1 MNSQPYRKM
10 KSRDMLSH
18 DTDTQYVSATSAA
31 GSKSPHRKVRSGD
44 GPGFGR
50 TVSPC
55 SGWYL
60 PIKAAFD
67 LVLGGILLLVTTP
80 VMLVAAVLIKL
91 SSRGPIFYCQVRL
104 GKDGRPFTLYKLRT
118 MVDKAE
124 ALTGPVWSTK
134 DDARVTPLGKV
145 LRKTHIDEFP
155 QLWNVMCGQMSLI
168 GPRPERPEFVAKLDW
183 EIPCYRERL
192 NVRPGITG
200 LAQVRLPPDTDIES
214 VRRKIVYD
222 VYYVKNVSP
231 WLDLR
236 VLFVTG
242 WSLVCELTRHAW
254 DRVSLPSSATVEQ
267 GFLQAVSA
275 SDFSEQPTN
284 SMAVGVPE

>member
-10 KSRDMLSH
+10 KSREMLSQE
-18 DTDTQYVSATSAA
+18 TDTQYLSATSAA
-31 GSKSPHRKVRSGD
+31 GSKSPHRKVRAGD
-44 GPGFGR
+44 GPAFGR
-50 TVSPC
+50 AVSPH

-67 LVLGGILLLVTTP
+67 LVLGGILLIVTIP
-80 VMLVAAVLIKL
+80 IMLVAAVLIKL

-104 GKDGRPFTLYKLRT
+104 GKDGRPYTLYKLRT

-200 LAQVRLPPDTDIES
+200 LAQIRLPPDTDIES

-242 WSLVCELTRHAW
+242 WSLVCELARHAW
-254 DRVSLPSSATVEQ
+254 DQVSLPSSAAVEQ
-267 GFLQAVSA
+267 GFLQAVST
-275 SDFSEQPTN
+275 SDFSEQSTN